1 RGRGGPA
8 GFDFGGDVDVN
19 SIFEQIF
26 RGSGGAGSGA
36 GFDPFGEGGFRA
48 GPTSARVGPARGE
61 DLAAKV
67 QVTLPEA
74 LKGVER
80 ALVLTRPGACPRCK
94 GSGDQGKPGK
104 CETCSG
110 TGRVRGRGAV
120 FFSGGACPTCGG
132 TGRAAQPCPECSGT
146 GLQEEEQRLTVKIPA
161 GVATGSQV
169 RLAGQG
175 AAGPRGGPP
184 GDLYIQTE
192 VLEHPLVRREGSDL
206 HMDLPITVPEAV
218 LGAEVRV
225 PTFDGDVTVTVPA
238 ESQSGRKLRLRG
250 RGMPSLK
257 GGARGDLYLTLR
269 VMVPPAGNAE
279 AKAAVEALKDAY
291 RADVRADV
299 RL

>member
-1 RGRGGPA
+1 
-8 GFDFGGDVDVN
+8 
-19 SIFEQIF
+19 
-26 RGSGGAGSGA
+26 
-36 GFDPFGEGGFRA
+36 
-48 GPTSARVGPARGE
+48 
-61 DLAAKV
+61 
-67 QVTLPEA
+67 
-74 LKGVER
+74 
-80 ALVLTRPGACPRCK
+80 
-94 GSGDQGKPGK
+94 
-104 CETCSG
+104 
-110 TGRVRGRGAV
+110 
-120 FFSGGACPTCGG
+120 
-132 TGRAAQPCPECSGT
+132 
-146 GLQEEEQRLTVKIPA
+146 VKIPA